1 MKHSRHWIIYLLPIV
16 CVLIIFLVGNFFL
29 SSRQPTNSV
38 RQSKEY
44 VIPTNQEVAL
54 LQKENERLRK
64 QVERLGNTATT
75 KGVDSSKMNLS
86 AISEGNE
93 KIPAMADLQKLIHIQ
108 QQAQAERKINLKL
121 ESLKKHLNLR
131 EDQVSKIRRMMN
143 AQSLSKS
150 NNLSRLLELSGS
162 KTRGKDALAIVN
174 SLLTPDKN
182 DGAFN
187 TDLAN
192 LLDEDQKNA
201 YEEYLV
207 TQRTNRVEAM
217 ANKDL
222 ATLQSMFELTDDQ
235 KDLAFN
241 TFADLARQNLE
252 PNGAEAGILDAQQIF
267 KKREQKLTALK
278 PILTSEQMEVYRNS
292 PAANTAEL
300 LGFGHNLDGATII
313 GTSITIDSPLEINSS
328 RREK

>member
-1 MKHSRHWIIYLLPIV
+1 M
-16 CVLIIFLVGNFFL
+16 
-29 SSRQPTNSV
+29 PTNV
-38 RQSKEY
+38 
-44 VIPTNQEVAL
+44 EVTL

-64 QVERLGNTATT
+64 QVERLGNTAT
-75 KGVDSSKMNLS
+75 KKEADSSKMNFS
-86 AISEGNE
+86 VISERNE
-93 KIPAMADLQKLIHIQ
+93 KIPAMADLQKLIRIQ
-108 QQAQAERKINLKL
+108 QQAQAERKMNLRL

-131 EDQVSKIRRMMN
+131 EDQVAKVRRIMH

-150 NNLSRLLELSGS
+150 NDLSRLLDLSGN
-162 KTRGKDALAIVN
+162 KTSGKDALAIVN
-174 SLLTPDKN
+174 NLLAPDKSN
-182 DGAFN
+182 EAFN
-187 TDLAN
+187 TDLAS

-222 ATLQSMFELTDDQ
+222 AALQSMFELTDDQ

-241 TFADLARQNLE
+241 TFADLARQKLE
-252 PNGAEAGILDAQQIF
+252 PNRAESGILDAQQIF
-267 KKREQKLTALK
+267 TNREQKVTALK
-278 PILTSEQMEVYRNS
+278 SILTSEQVEVYRNS

-300 LGFGHNLDGATII
+300 MGFSHNPDGATII

-328 RREK
+328 RREQ

>member
-44 VIPTNQEVAL
+44 IIPTNPEVAL

-143 AQSLSKS
+143 TQSLSKS

-222 ATLQSMFELTDDQ
+222 AALQSMFELTDDQ

-300 LGFGHNLDGATII
+300 FGFGHNLDGTTII

>member
-1 MKHSRHWIIYLLPIV
+1 MV
-16 CVLIIFLVGNFFL
+16 
-29 SSRQPTNSV
+29 TNS
-38 RQSKEY
+38 
-44 VIPTNQEVAL
+44 EVAL

-64 QVERLGNTATT
+64 QVKKLGNTATK
-75 KGVDSSKMNLS
+75 KGADSSKMNLS
-86 AISEGNE
+86 EISERNE
-93 KIPAMADLQKLIHIQ
+93 KIPAMSDLQKLIHIQ
-108 QQAQAERKINLKL
+108 QQAQAERKMNLRL

-131 EDQVSKIRRMMN
+131 EDQVAKIRRMMHT
-143 AQSLSKS
+143 QSLSKS
-150 NNLSRLLELSGS
+150 NNLSRLLDLSGS

-174 SLLTPDKN
+174 SLLASDKN

-192 LLDEDQKNA
+192 LLDENQKNA
-201 YEEYLV
+201 YEEYLI

-222 ATLQSMFELTDDQ
+222 AALQSMFELTDNQ

-241 TFADLARQNLE
+241 TFADLARQKLE
-252 PNGAEAGILDAQQIF
+252 PNGAESGILDAQQIF

-278 PILTSEQMEVYRNS
+278 PILTSEQMEVYRNA

-300 LGFGHNLDGATII
+300 LEFGHNLDGATII
-313 GTSITIDSPLEINSS
+313 GTSITIDSPLEIHSLS
-328 RREK
+328 REK